1 MEPEYLRLLKII
13 LLTVA
18 ISKICAAQNDLT
30 LSVFTVTSKSM
41 TVRWSGLS
49 GASSYKITATPRNS
63 PDLPVF
69 AQFSGSTVMGSV
81 NSLSPNTVYRMRV
94 EAMDNA
100 VNVLSSGE
108 TEETTAPDVPSI
120 IQAYSKHS
128 DSITVEFSAVS
139 GATSYI
145 LRAENERGFF
155 SETVVPSSPGTVLNL
170 SPYTNYTLSVMSV
183 NSGGR
188 SQPSIPVQAKTV
200 IVAPALQCIS
210 PTNDTILVTWDPV
223 DHAVLY
229 SLTIIMQ
236 GSSSRLKLNTSQTN
250 MTFTNLES
258 GVTYCIKAT
267 AFDPEGIPGDDITIC
282 QITRP
287 SVPGDVQV
295 LPTLSR
301 TLGLAVYWQA
311 VRGADLYYAV
321 SSTGQN
327 CSAFKESSCIISPLN
342 CSENH
347 TVTVTAQN
355 EAGPSSPSQPEEML
369 TYPCPPDSVQ
379 VGEVG
384 VGNCSVTW
392 AAVPWVDYYI
402 AYVKRDDG
410 AEEQC
415 NTTSTTCYYNCHC
428 SFIYLT
434 TVFAY
439 NGAGPSPPG
448 PILNYTTVPCC
459 PDNVSVS
466 LISTE
471 TLEISWS
478 AVRGAELYETVAAD
492 GPDSIHCS
500 DTVPLCALS
509 DLNCNSLYS
518 VVIRPCSE
526 ISGCNNTCTAHTQ
539 ETAPCTPEI
548 LNLTQ
553 VNSSAVQ
560 VLWRA
565 PNRQANYT
573 VKAVGSGSTISC
585 VSSGTSC
592 DITNL
597 PCGASYEVKAY
608 AATTAGQSLP
618 SYSVALETGP
628 CCPENLTVE
637 QVTQSMT
644 SVVWSPA
651 TGAQS
656 YITSLTS
663 PRGHAKCHTMDT
675 HCLMGCITCGTNYS
689 VSMEAISM
697 TGHKSQCNYHGFA
710 SSSCCPTGVR
720 LYGMAN
726 NTLRVYW
733 RGSDSLYGYSAD
745 LFGTI
750 ANYTCS
756 SALGSNSCDIQQ
768 VVCGQV
774 YTAVVAPLTS
784 QGSKVSFCPRR
795 LYSVSCSG
803 NNIGIVFYRGKRSVE

>member
-1 MEPEYLRLLKII
+1 MEPEYLRLIKIV
-13 LLTVA
+13 LLAVA

-41 TVRWSGLS
+41 TVRWSGHS
-49 GASSYKITATPRNS
+49 GASSYKITATPKNS

-100 VNVLSSGE
+100 VNVLSSAE

-128 DSITVEFSAVS
+128 DSITVEFSAVF

-145 LRAENERGFF
+145 LRAENDGGFF

-170 SPYTNYTLSVMSV
+170 SPYTDYTLSVMSV

-200 IVAPALQCIS
+200 VVAPALQSMS
-210 PTNDTILVTWDPV
+210 PTNDTIVVTWNPV

-229 SLTIIMQ
+229 SLTIIME

-267 AFDPEGIPGDDITIC
+267 AFDPDGIPGDDITVC

-287 SVPGDVQV
+287 PVPADVQV
-295 LPTLSR
+295 LLTPSR
-301 TLGLAVYWQA
+301 SLGLAVYWQA
-311 VRGADLYYAV
+311 VRGADLYYAT

-327 CSAFKESSCIISPLN
+327 CTASGESFCIISPLN

-347 TVTVTAQN
+347 LVTVTAQN
-355 EAGPSSPSQPEEML
+355 QAGPSSPSQPEDLL

-428 SFIYLT
+428 SFTYLT

-439 NGAGPSPPG
+439 NGAGSSPPG

-459 PDNVSVS
+459 PENVSVS

-478 AVRGAELYETVAAD
+478 TVRGAELYETVAAD
-492 GPDSIHCS
+492 GSDSIHCS

-509 DLNCNSLYS
+509 DLTCNSLYS

-573 VKAVGSGSTISC
+573 VKAVGSGSTLSC
-585 VSSGTSC
+585 MSSGTSC

-597 PCGASYEVKAY
+597 PCGATYEVTAY
-608 AATTAGQSLP
+608 AATSIGQSLP

-710 SSSCCPTGVR
+710 SSSCCPSGVR

-745 LFGTI
+745 LFGTS

-756 SALGSNSCDIQQ
+756 SALGSNSCDIPQI
-768 VVCGQV
+768 VCGQV